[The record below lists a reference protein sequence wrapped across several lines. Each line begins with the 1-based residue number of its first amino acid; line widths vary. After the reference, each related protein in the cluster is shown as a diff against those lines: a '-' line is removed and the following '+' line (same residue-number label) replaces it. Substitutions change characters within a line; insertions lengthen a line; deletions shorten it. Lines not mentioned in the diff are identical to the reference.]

1 MHIFRPITFQL
12 LLPTLCFAISLLVSL
27 PILVW
32 SVISVS
38 LRRAALPAQGSC
50 CLRREEGHENHLTCC
65 IPELKPSLKKM
76 GWCLAGMENRSKGH
90 PGMTLKVTPSLLA
103 GEVCKHGQAGVGSR
117 ASPRE
122 AQGLGSL
129 GKVIGGFYWGAASQG
144 HHRGTQRDR
153 GKATETAARNNRYE
167 QHCVDG

>member
-1 MHIFRPITFQL
+1 MLHP
-12 LLPTLCFAISLLVSL
+12 
-27 PILVW
+27 
-32 SVISVS
+32 
-38 LRRAALPAQGSC
+38 RAEAQTEK
-50 CLRREEGHENHLTCC
+50 R
-65 IPELKPSLKKM
+65 

>member
-1 MHIFRPITFQL
+1 M
-12 LLPTLCFAISLLVSL
+12 
-27 PILVW
+27 
-32 SVISVS
+32 
-38 LRRAALPAQGSC
+38 LPAQGSC
-50 CLRREEGHENHLTCC
+50 CLLREEGHEKHLTCC